1 MEDEKKE
8 LETEYW
14 CGLSRTKWIVLQV
27 VMLVVWILVFEGIGA
42 VIGTVIG
49 VGQGDWYDNLNQSPL
64 TPPDIV
70 FIIVWPIFYLS
81 LAVLGWLLSNALNE
95 KKVLYVFIVY
105 WVQNIINWLWAPV
118 FQVWH
123 QTEASLAML
132 AVLLVLNAGIIASLI
147 IIDVVIFNKLRTRYI
162 ALIIVPYFLWL
173 CWATYLNAYIVAE
186 N

>member
-1 MEDEKKE
+1 MDEKKE
-8 LETEYW
+8 LKSEYM
-14 CGLSRTKWIVLQV
+14 CGLSRNKWILVQVL
-27 VMLVVWILVFEGIGA
+27 MLIGWIAVFEGIGA
-42 VIGTVIG
+42 VIGTVIA

-81 LAVLGWLLSNALNE
+81 LAILGWLLSNSLKE
-95 KKVLYVFIVY
+95 KQILYVFIVY
-105 WVQNIINWLWAPV
+105 WVQNIINWLWSPT
-118 FQVWH
+118 FQIWH

-132 AVLLVLNAGIIASLI
+132 AVLLVLNAGIIIRLATL
-147 IIDVVIFNKLRTRYI
+147 DVVIFKMRTRYI